1 MAAGDSKTDNCTAL
15 IDGYNVI
22 KRTRVF
28 DRLSLEAS
36 RKQLIALLTR
46 VRWPT
51 GVNQVIVVFD
61 APETSRLSPGAH
73 LHVQYA
79 HPSADAFI
87 RERIQTAAGRSR
99 FIVVSDD
106 KEILHTAKIHGSL
119 CFSTAWLMQH
129 MGAGKAARPGGGR
142 SGADVDKPED
152 RPLSAPR
159 EREITEE
166 LRKRWVKPDEA

>member
-1 MAAGDSKTDNCTAL
+1 MAAGDSKTSNSTAL

-22 KRTRVF
+22 KRTPVF

-36 RKQLIALLTR
+36 RKQLIALLPQ

-51 GVNQVIVVFD
+51 VVSQVIVVFD
-61 APETSRLSPGAH
+61 APESSRLSPRAH

-87 RERIQTAAGRSR
+87 REKIQTAAGRSR

-106 KEILHTAKIHGSL
+106 REILHTAKIHGSL

-129 MGAGKAARPGGGR
+129 AAGKRGGR
-142 SGADVDKPED
+142 SGADVDRPED

-166 LRKRWVKPDEA
+166 LRKRWIKPDEA